1 MGTRSILERW
11 RPASHFDNTF
21 VIVFILVQ
29 FAYYYLRQSIISI
42 IPFQQRVL
50 WVTENAEQQICQS
63 TFVRTPALF
72 GCSTLLLFSFPLFSS
87 IQYFFIHVSI
97 ASAVTIC
104 VCPRN
109 IFLLKCHV
117 RIIVTDLLTI

>member
-29 FAYYYLRQSIISI
+29 FAYYYLRLSIISI

-50 WVTENAEQQICQS
+50 WVTKKCKTANLP
-63 TFVRTPALF
+63 VDV
-72 GCSTLLLFSFPLFSS
+72 CSKTCAFRLLNFAPF
-87 IQYFFIHVSI
+87 
-97 ASAVTIC
+97 
-104 VCPRN
+104 
-109 IFLLKCHV
+109 
-117 RIIVTDLLTI
+117 